1 MCTYLRWPILYTF
14 LILVT
19 YSVHEEYFDGITL
32 HELVFAHV
40 TFMAYFAYLLFLG
53 KFISTY
59 FMATRAYLSTN
70 MFMT

>member
-1 MCTYLRWPILYTF
+1 MALCARTSGDLF

-32 HELVFAHV
+32 HEIVLAQV
-40 TFMAYFAYLLFLG
+40 TFLAYFAHLFLLG

-59 FMATRAYLSTN
+59 FMT
-70 MFMT
+70 